1 MYARAAY
8 PTGVVDELKLP
19 EASCLRTAAART
31 EVTQVALE
39 GLRWP
44 MGMKASDTGFFEAPT
59 GDVSAG
65 FLF

>member
-8 PTGVVDELKLP
+8 PTGVDDQLKYP
-19 EASCLRTAAART
+19 EASCFAKAAART
-31 EVTQVALE
+31 TATQVALA
-39 GLRWP
+39 GVRWH
-44 MGMKASDTGFFEAPT
+44 MGMKASDTGFLEAPT